1 MQKNYYKKPHLASG
15 LPKSEKLKI
24 IPLGG
29 MEEVGR
35 NMMLIEYG
43 NDIVIIDMGLQ
54 FPEEDMPGIDFI
66 IPDISYLRDKLNKIR
81 GVIITHGHYD
91 HIGAIPYLASQLGNP
106 IIFGTQLTLAL
117 IRKRQDEFKDKPN
130 LNLQVI
136 THKDR
141 IKLGCFE
148 IEFFRV
154 SHNIPDCV
162 GVIVHT
168 PEGIIIHT
176 GDFKIDLNPADGML
190 PDLAKMANLGEQNVL
205 ALLADSTNANQKGHQ
220 FSEKEIGD
228 NLEQILAKAK
238 GRIIIATFSS
248 LLSRLQQVFWMAE
261 KLGRKVAIEG
271 YSMKINVETA
281 SQLGYIKVKRG
292 TIIGLAE
299 ALRLPKDKIIIA
311 CTGAQGEDRA
321 VLMRIANEEHRQIR
335 IESGDT
341 VIFSSSVVPGN
352 ERTVQ
357 KLKDSL
363 YRKGAEVVHYQMV
376 DIHAGGHAKQE
387 DLKLTLRLINPRYLM
402 PIEGNTSLLRA
413 HAKVAEEI
421 GFDPRNI
428 LLVENGQVVE
438 FSRSKAKITD
448 KKVPTDYIMVDGLG
462 VGDVSNIVLRDR
474 RVMSQDGMIV
484 IIATVDN
491 KTGNLVTSPDIIS
504 RGFVYMRESKE
515 LIEQARSRVR
525 KLLHDHNPN
534 SQANETYLKNKIR
547 DEIGQFLFKKT
558 QRRPMVIPVIIGV

>member
-1 MQKNYYKKPHLASG
+1 MQKIYDRKP
-15 LPKSEKLKI
+15 KLKI

-35 NMMLIEYG
+35 NMTLIEYG
-43 NDIVIIDMGLQ
+43 NNIVIIDMGLQ

-66 IPDISYLRDKLNKIR
+66 IPDISYLRNKLNQIK

-91 HIGAIPYLASQLGNP
+91 HIGAVPYLAPELGNP
-106 IIFGTQLTLAL
+106 IIFGTQLTLAI
-117 IRKRQDEFKDKPN
+117 IRKRQEEFKDRPN

-136 THKDR
+136 TSKDR

-148 IEFFRV
+148 IEFFKV
-154 SHNIPDCV
+154 SHNIPDCL
-162 GVIVHT
+162 GVVVHT
-168 PEGIIIHT
+168 PEGIVVHT
-176 GDFKIDLNPADGML
+176 GDFKIDLNPAGDEL
-190 PDLAKMANLGEQNVL
+190 PDLATMAKLGEKNVL
-205 ALLADSTNANQKGHQ
+205 ALMSDSTNANQKGHQ
-220 FSEKEIGD
+220 FTEKEIET
-228 NLEQILAKAK
+228 NLAQIISKAQ

-248 LLSRLQQVFWMAE
+248 LLSRIQQIVWLAE
-261 KLGRKVAIEG
+261 KLGRKICIEG
-271 YSMKINVETA
+271 FSMKVNVETA
-281 SQLGYIKVKRG
+281 SRLGYLKVKKG
-292 TIIGLAE
+292 TLINLSE
-299 ALRLPKDKIIIA
+299 ALRMENDKVIIV

-321 VLMRIANEEHRQIR
+321 VLMRISNDEHKYLK
-335 IESGDT
+335 IEPKDT

-357 KLKDSL
+357 RLKDTL

-387 DLKLTLRLINPRYLM
+387 DLKLMLRLINPKYLI
-402 PIEGNTSLLRA
+402 PIEGNSSLLRE

-421 GFDPRNI
+421 GFDPKNI
-428 LLVENGQVVE
+428 LLAENGQVIELGRGKGVVT
-438 FSRSKAKITD
+438 R

-484 IIATVDN
+484 VIATIDS
-491 KTGNLVTSPDIIS
+491 KTGKLITSPDIIS
-504 RGFVYMRESKE
+504 RGFVYMKESKE
-515 LIEQARSRVR
+515 LIEQARDKVR
-525 KLLHDHNPN
+525 KILRDHD
-534 SQANETYLKNKIR
+534 SYSSANEIYLKNKLR
-547 DEIGQFLFKKT
+547 DEIGQFLFNKT